1 MIKVYWWLWYGLAV
15 AMGTASLF
23 VMIVW
28 IAGMALRALGGD

>member
-1 MIKVYWWLWYGLAV
+1 MSKVYGWLWYALAV

-28 IAGMALRALGGD
+28 IAGMAFRALGGD